1 MRKATATRKEAAS
14 NPMPKVKAATLPLAR
29 REPASIETHHFAS
42 ESEYLTD
49 EERQELEQR
58 VGHPFAK
65 NVRRNSPLV
74 YSFLLERKVE
84 RAEALSEEEIRTY
97 RLAAKGILRL
107 SDEEIERR
115 LSGSLT
121 ADAASTTARAKK
133 PPKEMWLKYRMGPSF
148 SL

>member
-1 MRKATATRKEAAS
+1 
-14 NPMPKVKAATLPLAR
+14 MPGVKAATLPLAR
-29 REPASIETHHFAS
+29 REPAAIETNLFAS
-42 ESEYLTD
+42 GSEYLTD
-49 EERQELEQR
+49 AERRELEQR

-65 NVRRNSPLV
+65 DVRRNSPLV

-84 RAEALSEEEIRTY
+84 RAEPLSEEEIRTY

-107 SDEEIERR
+107 SDDEIERR

-121 ADAASTTARAKK
+121 AGAATTAARAKK
-133 PPKEMWLKYRMGPSF
+133 PPKEMWLKHRRSPSF